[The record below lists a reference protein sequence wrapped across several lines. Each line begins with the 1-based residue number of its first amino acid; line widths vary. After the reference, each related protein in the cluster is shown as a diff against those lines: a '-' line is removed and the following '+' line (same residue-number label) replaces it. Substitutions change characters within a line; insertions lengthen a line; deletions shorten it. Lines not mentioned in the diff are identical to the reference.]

1 MVNQVLQ
8 KGLLVDQEGSSS
20 RLQPQVVIHLQPEGR
35 VALAVLLSHLDD
47 HQKYALQMSMHM
59 NNIHEEVREYQVFL
73 TQLAI

>member
-8 KGLLVDQEGSSS
+8 KGHLVDQEGSSS
-20 RLQPQVVIHLQPEGR
+20 KLPPQVVTRLQPKGR
-35 VALAVLLSHLDD
+35 AAPAVLLSHLDG

-73 TQLAI
+73 TRLAI